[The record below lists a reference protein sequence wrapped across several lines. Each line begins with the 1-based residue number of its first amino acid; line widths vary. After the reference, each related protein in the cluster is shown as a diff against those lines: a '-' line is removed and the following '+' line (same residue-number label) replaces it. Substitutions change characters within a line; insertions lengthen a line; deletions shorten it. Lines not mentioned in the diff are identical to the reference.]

1 MSSLTLSSLADYQLR
16 QTFEF
21 DPIRHVLAYKKV
33 ANRVK
38 PVATTMPQHARIIR
52 KIPEDPILTIPHLS
66 HHPPTFVL
74 GQRLSQERID
84 ELGIFK
90 NEFLWPEEQKLVG
103 QVLMKQRKDVSMM
116 TIFHL

>member
-1 MSSLTLSSLADYQLR
+1 MSSLTLSLLANYQLR

-38 PVATTMPQHARIIR
+38 PVATTMPQHTCIIR

-66 HHPPTFVL
+66 HHPPTFVP
-74 GQRLSQERID
+74 GQRLS
-84 ELGIFK
+84 
-90 NEFLWPEEQKLVG
+90 
-103 QVLMKQRKDVSMM
+103 
-116 TIFHL
+116 